1 MIGSQF
7 YDEDKQLPLAT
18 GFRRSTEPTF
28 LLSRGDLLK
37 RDPKLIFDNLSLHIL
52 DIGYGPI
59 TLLTF
64 HRIDDEKD
72 VQGNGNFLMIYIC
85 NFHVLSN
92 LLLIYICKL
101 HWNLYKVNINGLLNN
116 KVGLVLLEGLSTA
129 LCRECFTLCL

>member
-1 MIGSQF
+1 LSQFLVYKNSTDYERSVSLSRAAISAQTFARLDEVDEEDLPAMIGSQF
-7 YDEDKQLPLAT
+7 YDEDKQLPLKT

-52 DIGYGPI
+52 DIGYGPN

-72 VQGNGNFLMIYIC
+72 VQGNGNFL
-85 NFHVLSN
+85 
-92 LLLIYICKL
+92 LIYI
-101 HWNLYKVNINGLLNN
+101 HN
-116 KVGLVLLEGLSTA
+116 SM
-129 LCRECFTLCL
+129 F